1 MPLIDGFGLAERL
14 VVWIRAQP
22 CAVTMQVNTDDV
34 LSELRIIYPPRPDLG
49 SPEEL
54 WDAIRQA
61 DAEDEE
67 LGNAN
72 HWRSFVLV
80 AWAFEDGDS
89 LTGGAPRTIRFMCPR
104 SAWEVAL

>member
-1 MPLIDGFGLAERL
+1 MPLIDGFGMPARL

-22 CAVTMQVNTDDV
+22 SGVTLQVETDKV
-34 LSELRIIYPPRPDLG
+34 LEELRGIHPPRADLG
-49 SPEEL
+49 TPEEL

-72 HWRSFVLV
+72 RWRSFVLV

-89 LTGGAPRTIRFMCPR
+89 VTSGVPRTIRFVCPR
-104 SAWEVAL
+104 STWEVAL

>member
-1 MPLIDGFGLAERL
+1 MPLIDGFALPARL

-22 CAVTMQVNTDDV
+22 CGVTMQVNTDDV
-34 LSELRIIYPPRPDLG
+34 LSELRIIYPPRPELG
-49 SPEEL
+49 SHEEL

-72 HWRSFVLV
+72 QWRSFVLV

-89 LTGGAPRTIRFMCPR
+89 VTGGVPRAIRFVCPR
-104 SAWEVAL
+104 STWEVAL

>member
-1 MPLIDGFGLAERL
+1 MPLIDGFGLPARL
-14 VVWIRAQP
+14 VVWIRAQS
-22 CAVTMQVNTDDV
+22 CGVTMQVNTEDV
-34 LSELRIIYPPRPDLG
+34 LEELRVLYPPRPDLG

-80 AWAFEDGDS
+80 AWAFQPGDS
-89 LTGGAPRTIRFMCPR
+89 VTSGAPRTIRFVCPR
-104 SAWEVAL
+104 STWEVAL

>member
-1 MPLIDGFGLAERL
+1 MPLIDGFGLPERL

-22 CAVTMQVNTDDV
+22 SGVTLQVNTEDV
-34 LSELRIIYPPRPDLG
+34 LQELRIIYPPRPDLG
-49 SPEEL
+49 SPGEL

-61 DAEDEE
+61 DEEDEE

-72 HWRSFVLV
+72 QWRSFVLV

-89 LTGGAPRTIRFMCPR
+89 VTRGVPRTIRFVCPR
-104 SAWEVAL
+104 STWEVQP

>member
-1 MPLIDGFGLAERL
+1 MPLIDGFNLTARL

-22 CAVTMQVNTDDV
+22 SGVTLQVNTDDV
-34 LSELRIIYPPRPDLG
+34 LNELRVIYPPRPDLG
-49 SPEEL
+49 TPAEL
-54 WDAIRQA
+54 WDAMRQA

-72 HWRSFVLV
+72 QWRSFVLV

-89 LTGGAPRTIRFMCPR
+89 VTRGVPRTIRFVCPR
-104 SAWEVAL
+104 SAWEVMP

>member
-1 MPLIDGFGLAERL
+1 VPLIDGFGLPARL

-22 CAVTMQVNTDDV
+22 VGVTLQVDTEEV
-34 LSELRIIYPPRPDLG
+34 LEELRIIYPPRPDLG

-80 AWAFEDGDS
+80 AWAFEPGDS
-89 LTGGAPRTIRFMCPR
+89 VTSGAPRTIRFVCPR
-104 SAWEVAL
+104 STWEVAL